1 MNQLVEQTSSTDDRM
16 DPLVVEI
23 LERVTVGD
31 FGRMSERVSERAM
44 RATDNRSRPA
54 SGAMSP
60 AGEWASRIM
69 ATSVPPFPS
78 PH

>member
-44 RATDNRSRPA
+44 RAWSRLIARPYGNYAKADARYVQLALTVSGLWTD
-54 SGAMSP
+54 
-60 AGEWASRIM
+60 E
-69 ATSVPPFPS
+69 
-78 PH
+78 